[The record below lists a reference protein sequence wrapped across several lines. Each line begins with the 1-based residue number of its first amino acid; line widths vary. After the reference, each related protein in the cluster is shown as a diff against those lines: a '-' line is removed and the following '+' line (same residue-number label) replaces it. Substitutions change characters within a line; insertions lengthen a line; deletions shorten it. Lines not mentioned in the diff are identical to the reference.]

1 LNPQA
6 ALATRN
12 PAIKS
17 VTLDGY
23 VQIVTTHSPDYMAM
37 QNSWN
42 RTGGV
47 ENAGEDIVIGIVDTG
62 IYPDHPSFAAT
73 DGVKAY
79 GPLASFQGTCAT
91 DSRVPKGFCN
101 GKIVGAT
108 QFFDGALMDPSVNA
122 SDPDWYSPLDGNGH
136 GT

>member
-1 LNPQA
+1 M
-6 ALATRN
+6 
-12 PAIKS
+12 
-17 VTLDGY
+17 
-23 VQIVTTHSPDYMAM
+23 VQFVSPDRTMTIQTTHSPQYMAI
-37 QNSWN
+37 QNAWN
-42 RTGGV
+42 RNGGI

-73 DGVKAY
+73 DGVKPY
-79 GPLASFQGTCAT
+79 GPLPSFAGICGT

-108 QFFDGALMDPSVNA
+108 QFFDGALMSGNVNA
-122 SDPDWYSPLDGNGH
+122 SDPDFHSPLDGNGH